1 MITAKNSLFLV
12 PYLGLRT
19 DFPINVS
26 NFFCCFI
33 WQLVAEEG
41 GFAVVCKDRKWT
53 KIATK
58 MGFAPGKAVGSHIRG
73 HYERILNP
81 YNLFL
86 SGDSLRVS
94 GASLNLFY
102 FTAYW
107 YMVFGRNE
115 KVLIMYGILP

>member
-1 MITAKNSLFLV
+1 
-12 PYLGLRT
+12 
-19 DFPINVS
+19 
-26 NFFCCFI
+26 
-33 WQLVAEEG
+33 
-41 GFAVVCKDRKWT
+41 
-53 KIATK
+53 

-107 YMVFGRNE
+107 HMVFGRNE
-115 KVLIMYGILP
+115 KALIMGGRLAWKTFVLWIFSSNVLVLF

>member
-1 MITAKNSLFLV
+1 LLFL
-12 PYLGLRT
+12 
-19 DFPINVS
+19 
-26 NFFCCFI
+26 
-33 WQLVAEEG
+33 QLVAEEG

-94 GASLNLFY
+94 FGAGRNLFY
-102 FTAYW
+102 FIDSW
-107 YMVFGRNE
+107 HIVF
-115 KVLIMYGILP
+115 